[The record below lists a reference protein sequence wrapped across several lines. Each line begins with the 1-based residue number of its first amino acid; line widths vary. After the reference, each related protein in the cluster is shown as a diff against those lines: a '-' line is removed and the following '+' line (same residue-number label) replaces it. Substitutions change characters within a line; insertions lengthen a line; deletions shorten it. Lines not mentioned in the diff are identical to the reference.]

1 MVGTIVVA
9 IDGGAASDA
18 ALSWAI
24 DWAKRT
30 SLNLDVCAVAD
41 RSWSPEKAEHF
52 RPTYQRILEKALDRV
67 AASAPSIHVTST
79 LRHGHPA
86 GALVNASRAASLLV
100 VGTNKTGALSGL
112 VHGTLPLKLAAEVVS
127 PLVVVP
133 TNWEGSQGRVVVG
146 VDGDTDPNALDFA
159 AEATRRLGTELLLV
173 HAWDVPSP
181 VVTDFLGHGDLYGDM
196 ERGNSHLLDSVF
208 RQVERSNPGLKMSKQ
223 LIYGN
228 PSVVFGQA
236 AEGAALAVVGTHHRH
251 AIAGMLLGSV
261 GHDLLMNM
269 PSPVAIVPPDEPE
282 RVVSVDDFDDDF

>member
-9 IDGGAASDA
+9 IDGGTASEA
-18 ALSWAI
+18 ALRWAI

-52 RPTYQRILEKALDRV
+52 RPTYQRILEKALDQV

-86 GALVNASRAASLLV
+86 GALVNASRTASLLV

-112 VHGTLPLKLAAEVVS
+112 VHGTLPLKLAAEVEA

-133 TNWEGSQGRVVVG
+133 ANWEDSQGKVVIG
-146 VDGDTDPNALDFA
+146 VDGDTDTNALDFA
-159 AEATRRLGTELLLV
+159 AGAARLLGAELVLV

-181 VVTDFLGHGDLYGDM
+181 IVTDFLGHGELYTDM

-208 RQVERSNPGLKMSKQ
+208 SQVKRANPDLQVSQQ

-228 PSVVFGQA
+228 PSVVVGRA
-236 AEGAALAVVGTHHRH
+236 AEGAALVVVGTHHRH
-251 AIAGMLLGSV
+251 AMAGMLLGSV

-282 RVVSVDDFDDDF
+282 KVVSVDDFDDDF